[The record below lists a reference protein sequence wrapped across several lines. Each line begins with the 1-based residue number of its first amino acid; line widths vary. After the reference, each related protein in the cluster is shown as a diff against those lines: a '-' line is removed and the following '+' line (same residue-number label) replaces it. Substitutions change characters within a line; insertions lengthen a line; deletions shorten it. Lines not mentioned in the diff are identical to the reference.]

1 MDDPRG
7 HGSRRGLEGAEL
19 GAWLARVGADD
30 PVAARVE
37 AVELGRERAFRAR
50 LVVGAGHVPR
60 SAEAETLRWFQLA
73 RWTPRLEVE
82 IGPAE
87 LRDPGRSVDG
97 LWKEA
102 EARCREVDE
111 PLQRVGG
118 PLTVLVAD
126 LDRMTEQVGTWPA
139 EVGPILRF
147 VDGVRPVVG
156 VAAKAPF
163 PPDVTIRIV
172 ARLVS
177 SGVLM
182 VGSREPEG
190 RDAVVSPEP
199 LEE

>member
-1 MDDPRG
+1 VDEPCG
-7 HGSRRGLEGAEL
+7 HGSRRGLNGTEL
-19 GAWLARVGADD
+19 GAWLAQVGAGD
-30 PVAARVE
+30 PIAARVD

-50 LVVGAGHVPR
+50 LVVGAGRVPR
-60 SAEAETLRWFQLA
+60 SAEAEMLRWLQLA

-82 IGPAE
+82 TGPAE
-87 LRDPGRSVDG
+87 LREPGRSIDA
-97 LWKEA
+97 LWREA
-102 EARCREVDE
+102 EASCREVDE

-118 PLTVLVAD
+118 ALTVLVAD

-163 PPDVTIRIV
+163 APNVTLRIL
-172 ARLVS
+172 ARLVAG
-177 SGVLM
+177 GVLM

-190 RDAVVSPEP
+190 RDPVVSPEP
-199 LEE
+199 LED